1 MRSYRLFCPDLTD
14 NTVVLTPEESHHA
27 ATALR
32 VKPGDDITLFDGAG
46 TEAAGVITRVNKK
59 RVDVALGGRKRLPF
73 ELSCKLTL
81 AVAMGRTHR
90 QAYLVEKCTE
100 LGVAAIWPLITE
112 HSTTRPGAS
121 AVTKWER
128 RAIESA
134 KQSHRAWV
142 PKFQQPM
149 SLKACLDQAKTF
161 DVAAIADTER
171 SATPL
176 PAILERGRN
185 AKSMLVLV
193 GPEGGWSDA
202 ERDQAAKAKLTR
214 AKLSPTVLRTE
225 TAAVAICA
233 AVAMGI
239 GRNDAS

>member
-1 MRSYRLFCPDLTD
+1 MRSYRLFCADLTD

-32 VKPGDDITLFDGAG
+32 LKAGDDITVFDGAG

-59 RVDVALGGRKRLPF
+59 RVDVALGGRKRMPF
-73 ELSCKLTL
+73 ELPCRLTL

-100 LGVAAIWPLITE
+100 LGVAAIWPIITE
-112 HSTTRPGAS
+112 HCTARPGAS
-121 AVTKWER
+121 AVAKWER

-134 KQSHRAWV
+134 KQSRRTWI
-142 PKFQQPM
+142 PQFQAPM

-161 DVAAIADTER
+161 DLAAIADVER

-176 PAILERGRN
+176 PILLERARN

-202 ERDQAAKAKLTR
+202 ERDQAAKAKLAR
-214 AKLSPTVLRTE
+214 AKLSPTILRTE

-233 AVAMGI
+233 AVAMGV
-239 GRNDAS
+239 GRRDDS